1 MAAADNPADPFK
13 KALAEASRTLA
24 GDFELGVTYSADA
37 PGLAEGQMRLPQISR
52 RMRRD
57 EVLRAR
63 GTADALAL
71 RLRYHD
77 DATHA
82 RFAPQGD
89 VARALY
95 EAMET
100 ARCEAMGAR
109 HMPGTAGNIDACIAE
124 DAARKGYADIEEASG
139 APLAVAAGY
148 MIRHVA
154 TGRDLPAG
162 ADRVLALWRDH
173 LNAEAG
179 ATIDGL
185 CDALADQ
192 VAFARLARQ
201 AIVDLGYGDQLGD
214 DPDETAEDEDDTDND
229 AASDDEEPDSARR
242 MATAARIRT
251 RPRTGPRPAP
261 DMASTDVAPDDDA
274 ESRGSDGPGRGRIA
288 ARSAARPG
296 VRGRSGLYRV
306 RRRP

>member
-154 TGRDLPAG
+154 TGRDLPPG
-162 ADRVLALWRDH
+162 ADRVLALWRGH
-173 LNAEAG
+173 LSAEAG
-179 ATIDGL
+179 APRRP
-185 CDALADQ
+185 ARRAADQ
-192 VAFARLARQ
+192 SAFARFARQ
-201 AIVDLGYGDQLGD
+201 ID
-214 DPDETAEDEDDTDND
+214 
-229 AASDDEEPDSARR
+229 RR
-242 MATAARIRT
+242 SGLWRPAGR
-251 RPRTGPRPAP
+251 RPRRN
-261 DMASTDVAPDDDA
+261 
-274 ESRGSDGPGRGRIA
+274 GRGRG
-288 ARSAARPG
+288 RHRQG
-296 VRGRSGLYRV
+296 RGQ
-306 RRRP
+306 RRRGARQRRL